1 MYNKW
6 MEAHPKDIV
15 WRNLDDGA
23 LEMKSR
29 YVISWLSTG
38 GLIFVWAFPV
48 GFIGTLS
55 NLSNLCERVQWVA
68 IYSSLSTI
76 TDVIISK
83 AGWAGFV
90 KVWLH
95 WIPSHSFIQTMHST
109 TAPNVARGLIEGVLP
124 PLLLAIMFALLPFI
138 LQGMWMHL

>member
-1 MYNKW
+1 MYSKT

-29 YVISWLSTG
+29 YVTSWLATA

-55 NLSNLCERVQWVA
+55 NLSDLCDDVQCVKILSFLRLVA
-68 IYSSLSTI
+68 DGWNT
-76 TDVIISK
+76 
-83 AGWAGFV
+83 AG
-90 KVWLH
+90 
-95 WIPSHSFIQTMHST
+95 
-109 TAPNVARGLIEGVLP
+109 
-124 PLLLAIMFALLPFI
+124 
-138 LQGMWMHL
+138 